1 MGYLDNSTL
10 TVDAILTKKGRQL
23 LSEGTLEIT
32 KFALG
37 DDEIDYRLWDPAHS
51 LGTNYYGEAI
61 ENMPLLEAFTDEN
74 QMMRSKL
81 LTLPK
86 STVKL
91 PLVEAGVSSITLER
105 PGLSADITPHTSNV
119 SNGNSEL
126 GYTLILSNSNIA
138 SISVPSSGR
147 IDKDATQYSALGD
160 DAANSVSIVG
170 TKFTVRAK
178 SITVDTPST
187 LTIVGN
193 ETGGTVTIPLTVKKD
208 PEIDIITSGLSAG

>member
-37 DDEIDYRLWDPAHS
+37 DDEIDYRLWDPNHT

-81 LTLPK
+81 LSLPK
-86 STVKL
+86 S
-91 PLVEAGVSSITLER
+91 S
-105 PGLSADITPHTSNV
+105 
-119 SNGNSEL
+119 
-126 GYTLILSNSNIA
+126 
-138 SISVPSSGR
+138 
-147 IDKDATQYSALGD
+147 
-160 DAANSVSIVG
+160 
-170 TKFTVRAK
+170 
-178 SITVDTPST
+178 
-187 LTIVGN
+187 
-193 ETGGTVTIPLTVKKD
+193 
-208 PEIDIITSGLSAG
+208 